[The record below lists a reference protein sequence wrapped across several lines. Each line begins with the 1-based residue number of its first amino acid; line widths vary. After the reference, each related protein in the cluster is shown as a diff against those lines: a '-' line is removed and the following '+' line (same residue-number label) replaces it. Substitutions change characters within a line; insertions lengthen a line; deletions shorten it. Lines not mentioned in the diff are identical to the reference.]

1 HPVPPVQHPCKAR
14 CAALPGWTRSGGAA
28 RPCRLSVLSA
38 QPQRSPVEGDRLL
51 DMAVP
56 VVPRVRAGEL
66 GVFVRDAELLEVAME
81 GAVFLQ
87 EPILQSAVD
96 TEGGEEPA
104 VDR

>member
-1 HPVPPVQHPCKAR
+1 M
-14 CAALPGWTRSGGAA
+14 
-28 RPCRLSVLSA
+28 
-38 QPQRSPVEGDRLL
+38 EGDRLL

-87 EPILQSAVD
+87 EPILQAAVE

-104 VDR
+104 MSPARSASGQTA